1 MFNLKESLIT
11 NFISVKRFESYENIE
26 EYSKNL
32 IFSQSFYILLSIL
45 EVALRNAL
53 DNYLSNKISNNWYE
67 EDFLTQ
73 DSKIKVNQAIA
84 LLNRRKERI
93 SKEKIIAELSFGFWV
108 NLFKKPYDKKLRIN
122 DIILIFPNLPK
133 RNKKLINRQILFK
146 KLNHIRIFRNRIFH
160 YEKVL
165 NKDNFNDIENEI
177 LEIIKYFD
185 DDLYQYT
192 NSLKEV
198 K

>member
-11 NFISVKRFESYENIE
+11 NFISIKRFESYENIE

-32 IFSQSFYILLSIL
+32 IFSQSFYIPLSIL

-73 DSKIKVNQAIA
+73 DSKVKVNQAVA

-133 RNKKLINRQILFK
+133 RNEKLINRQILFK

-165 NKDNFNDIENEI
+165 NKNDFNNIEDEI

-185 DDLYQYT
+185 DDLYHYT
-192 NSLKEV
+192 NSLK

>member
-1 MFNLKESLIT
+1 M
-11 NFISVKRFESYENIE
+11 
-26 EYSKNL
+26 
-32 IFSQSFYILLSIL
+32 

-133 RNKKLINRQILFK
+133 RNEKLINRQILFK

-165 NKDNFNDIENEI
+165 NKDDFNNIKNEI
-177 LEIIKYFD
+177 LEVAKLMNHKDIKHTLRYAK
-185 DDLYQYT
+185 LSPQNKR
-192 NSLKEV
+192 NSVLKV
-198 K
+198 FNGV